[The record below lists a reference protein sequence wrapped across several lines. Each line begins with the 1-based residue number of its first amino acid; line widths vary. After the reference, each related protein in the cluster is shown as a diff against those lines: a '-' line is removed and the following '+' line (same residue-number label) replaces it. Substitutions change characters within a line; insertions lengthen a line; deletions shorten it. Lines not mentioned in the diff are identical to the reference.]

1 MTTPPRLK
9 LTHLAVL
16 AILTVVVAVVLALL
30 GYLLFSLPPSRV
42 QKAGTRYATFNLPT
56 AAAPGPAAGPP
67 APKRVRYTAL
77 EPITGYS
84 SCQGIGLKGAV
95 QTGNGTSIQN
105 VQVVVWDDN
114 AGLLDLASIE
124 ASGEYRLD
132 LSAPPPAPQRL
143 WVQLFEDDQ
152 PVSQPVVVQTQL
164 DCEQG
169 LQVFEIDWEKVD

>member
-1 MTTPPRLK
+1 MTRPPHLK
-9 LTHLAVL
+9 ITHLAVL
-16 AILTVVVAVVLALL
+16 AALAVIVAAILALL
-30 GYLLFSLPPSRV
+30 GYLLFTLPPSRV
-42 QKAGTRYATFNLPT
+42 QKTGTRYATFNLPT
-56 AAAPGPAAGPP
+56 AAAPEPTAGPP
-67 APKRVRYTAL
+67 EPEQIRYTAL

-84 SCQGIGLKGAV
+84 NCRSIGLKGAV
-95 QTGNGTSIQN
+95 QAGNGTGTQN

-124 ASGEYRLD
+124 SGGRYRLD
-132 LSAPPPAPQRL
+132 LPGTPTPQRL

-152 PVSQPVVVQTQL
+152 PVSQPVIVQTQL